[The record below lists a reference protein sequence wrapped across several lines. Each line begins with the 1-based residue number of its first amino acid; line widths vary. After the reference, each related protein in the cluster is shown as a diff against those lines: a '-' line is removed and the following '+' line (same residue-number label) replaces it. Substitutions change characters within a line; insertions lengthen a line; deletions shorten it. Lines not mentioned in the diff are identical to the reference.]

1 MFHTRSLLQ
10 FLQKTSLIGF
20 LALSIIMLFHI
31 FVMTLGTSLLL
42 WHTDSTP
49 FNIALI
55 TFLYYVIPLVAL
67 LSFNLIISQ
76 LIHIYDSLPRTT
88 NSTAKSISNKSSKKS
103 ASRTVPDKSSK
114 KSADRTVPDKSSKK
128 SADRTVPDKSS
139 KKSAG
144 RTVPDK
150 SSKKSINTASKKKN

>member
-1 MFHTRSLLQ
+1 
-10 FLQKTSLIGF
+10 
-20 LALSIIMLFHI
+20 
-31 FVMTLGTSLLL
+31 MTLGTSLLL

-88 NSTAKSISNKSSKKS
+88 NPTAKSISNKSSKKS

-114 KSADRTVPDKSSKK
+114 KSAHRTVPDKPSKK

-139 KKSAG
+139 KKSSDRTIPDKSPKKSAG

-150 SSKKSINTASKKKN
+150 SSKKSTNKASKKKN